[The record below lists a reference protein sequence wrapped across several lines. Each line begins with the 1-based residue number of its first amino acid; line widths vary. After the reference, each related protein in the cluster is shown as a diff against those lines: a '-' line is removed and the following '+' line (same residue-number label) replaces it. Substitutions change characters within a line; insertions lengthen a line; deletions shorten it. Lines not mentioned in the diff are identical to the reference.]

1 MLIKRKIVISIIMLG
16 LFLRITF
23 IFLHPYPDI
32 NDAYQYDLIA
42 TNIMNGYGISQETK
56 PPYTPQIDRVPFYP
70 IFMAFIYFIFG
81 HHLIAIR
88 IVQTVLSMITAFL
101 VYLIAKAIIKKN
113 DTLSTLPIVSF
124 VLTLLCPFLILFVS
138 ILFAETLTAFL
149 ITLSLLLFLYGI
161 YENKLIFYFFS
172 GISIGLAFMTRPEV
186 FAFPIILAATHLFI
200 NLHKITVRRIA
211 TYLLPFFLIWSIW
224 IARNYFAFNKFIPI
238 TAQAGTGLLV
248 GTYPPNRYIKD
259 FPKEVAEEYS
269 KVRFIPEEERV
280 DVVLDMKRRAF
291 QRILEHPLQYMG
303 YCIQRIPI
311 LWISSYTHYIGI
323 DDTLSNIFNDIKIKI
338 KEHKSF
344 FREGWLVL
352 IKVTLYL
359 FNIFSVVLGI
369 LGMFLLGK
377 KITYTYPLYIT
388 VIYFT
393 LVHIPLGLASP
404 RYVIKI
410 LPIFL
415 IFSSV
420 GVAYLYYWFKRHSL
434 N

>member
-1 MLIKRKIVISIIMLG
+1 MLTRRKIFISMIMLG
-16 LFLRITF
+16 LFLRIAF
-23 IFLHPYPDI
+23 VFFHPYPDI

-42 TNIMNGYGISQETK
+42 KNIMSGYGISQETE
-56 PPYTPQIDRVPFYP
+56 PPYAPQIDRVPFYP
-70 IFMAFIYFIFG
+70 IFMAFIYSMFG
-81 HHLIAIR
+81 HHFIAIR
-88 IVQTVLSMITAFL
+88 IVQAILSMITAFF
-101 VYLIAKAIIKKN
+101 VYLIAKVIIRKN
-113 DTLSTLPIVSF
+113 DTLSTLPLVGFI
-124 VLTLLCPFLILFVS
+124 LTLLCPFLIIFVS

-161 YENKLIFYFFS
+161 YDNKLIFYFFS

-186 FAFPIILAATHLFI
+186 FAFPIILAAAHLFI
-200 NLHKITVRRIA
+200 NPHKITVRHIA

-224 IARNYFAFNKFIPI
+224 IVRNYFAFNKFIPI

-259 FPKEVAEEYS
+259 FPEEVAEEYS

-280 DVVLDMKRRAF
+280 DVVLDMEARAF
-291 QRILEHPLQYMG
+291 KRITEHPLQYIG
-303 YCIQRIPI
+303 FCIQRIPI

-323 DDTLSNIFNDIKIKI
+323 DDTLSDMFNNIKIKI

-352 IKVTLYL
+352 IKVNLYL
-359 FNIFSVVLGI
+359 LNIFSVILGI

-377 KITYTYPLYIT
+377 SLTYTYPLYIA
-388 VIYFT
+388 ILYFT

-410 LPIFL
+410 LPVFL
-415 IFSSV
+415 IFTSA
-420 GVAYLYYWFKRHSL
+420 GGGCLYYWFKRHSL
-434 N
+434 T

>member
-1 MLIKRKIVISIIMLG
+1 MLIKRKIVISIIILG

-124 VLTLLCPFLILFVS
+124 VLTLLCTFLILFVS

-238 TAQAGTGLLV
+238 TAQAGIGLLV

-259 FPKEVAEEYS
+259 FPKEVAGEYS
-269 KVRFIPEEERV
+269 KVRFIPEKERV

-291 QRILEHPLQYMG
+291 QRILKHPLQYIG
-303 YCIQRIPI
+303 FCIQRIPI

-323 DDTLSNIFNDIKIKI
+323 YDTLSNIFNDIKIKI

-420 GVAYLYYWFKRHSL
+420 GV
-434 N
+434 